1 MTGKR
6 SSPWPVVVAA
16 LMVLVLVCAI
26 LPLVAGSA
34 LDLIGQSSPPPTA
47 TPEPSQTYEYD
58 LTIPRPS
65 PTP

>member
-6 SSPWPVVVAA
+6 FSPRPVVVAA
-16 LMVLVLVCAI
+16 LMLLVLICAI
-26 LPLVAGSA
+26 LPLAAGSA

-58 LTIPRPS
+58 LIIPKPS